1 MKKIQLVVA
10 AVALCAL
17 GVGAWWLQNRPSSQ
31 PASAAVEP
39 GAKGRGGASGQAPA
53 ATGPVPVEVAQAS
66 LERIE
71 DDALAVGTLR
81 SRQGVMLRPEVS
93 GRVARLGFA
102 DGQRVRK
109 GQLLAQ
115 LDDTLQQAQLQQAV
129 AQEGIARTQLQRNRD
144 LVAQNFVTQSAL
156 DQAAANLEVA
166 QAQVALARAQVQ
178 RLRIVAPFDGTMGIR
193 SVNVGDYVKDGADLV
208 QIEDTSGLVVDVRL
222 PERYSSRLRA
232 GQLVSVKVDAIPG
245 REFAARVEAVDAVL
259 DANGRSL
266 LARARLTHGDGVLR
280 SGMFARARIVFGV
293 RERAVT
299 VPEEALVPQG
309 EQQYLVKVVTDVQ
322 GRQVSQRMVAKI
334 GARSVGRVEILEGL
348 AARETVV
355 VAGQPRLMK
364 ADGLRVRVIQVGA
377 ESGSRPA
384 SAASSSQPAAIAA
397 SGRKA

>member
-1 MKKIQLVVA
+1 MKKIQFVVA
-10 AVALCAL
+10 AVALGAL
-17 GVGAWWLQNRPSSQ
+17 GVGAWWVQNRPSNQ
-31 PASAAVEP
+31 PASATVEP
-39 GAKGRGGASGQAPA
+39 GAKGSGGAARQVGAVA
-53 ATGPVPVEVAQAS
+53 PVPVEVAQAS

-81 SRQGVMLRPEVS
+81 SRQGVVLRPEVS

-109 GQLLAQ
+109 GQVLVQ

-144 LVAQNFVTQSAL
+144 LVEQNFVTQSAL

-178 RLRIVAPFDGTMGIR
+178 RLRIVAPFAGTMGIR

-208 QIEDTSGLVVDVRL
+208 QIEDTSGLLVDVRL

-232 GQLVSVKVDAIPG
+232 GQLVNVKVDAVPG
-245 REFAARVEAVDAVL
+245 REFAARLEAVDAVL

-293 RERAVT
+293 REGAVT
-299 VPEEALVPQG
+299 VPEQALVPQG
-309 EQQYLVKVVTDVQ
+309 EQQYLVKVVTDPQ
-322 GRQVSQRMVAKI
+322 GRQVSQRMVAKV

-355 VAGQPRLMK
+355 VAGQPRLMR
-364 ADGLRVRVIQVGA
+364 ADGLPVRIIQVGA
-377 ESGSRPA
+377 GPAPRPA
-384 SAASSSQPAAIAA
+384 SSASPPQPAAIAA

>member
-1 MKKIQLVVA
+1 MKKIPMVVA
-10 AVALCAL
+10 AVALVAL
-17 GVGAWWLQNRPSSQ
+17 GVGAWWAQNRPSNQ
-31 PASAAVEP
+31 AASVAAEP
-39 GAKGRGGASGQAPA
+39 GAKGRGGAGGQAA
-53 ATGPVPVEVAQAS
+53 GPSGPIPVEVAQAS
-66 LERIE
+66 VERID
-71 DDALAVGTLR
+71 DDAQAVGTLR

-102 DGQRVRK
+102 DGQRARR
-109 GQLLAQ
+109 GQLLVQ

-156 DQAAANLEVA
+156 DQAVANLEVA

-178 RLRIVAPFDGTMGIR
+178 RLRILAPFDGTMGIR

-208 QIEDTSGLVVDVRL
+208 QIEDTSGLLVDIRL

-232 GQLVSVKVDAIPG
+232 GQVVSVKVDAIPG
-245 REFAARVEAVDAVL
+245 REFAARVDAVDAVL
-259 DANGRSL
+259 DSNGRSL
-266 LARARLTHGDGVLR
+266 LARARLTNGDGVLR

-309 EQQYLVKVVTDVQ
+309 EQQYVVKVVTDAQ
-322 GRQVSQRMVAKI
+322 GRQVSQRMVAKV

-355 VAGQPRLMK
+355 IAGQPRLMRS
-364 ADGLRVRVIQVGA
+364 DGLPVRVIQVGA
-377 ESGSRPA
+377 LPASKPA
-384 SAASSSQPAAIAA
+384 SAASATHPAAIGA
-397 SGRKA
+397 SGGKA

>member
-1 MKKIQLVVA
+1 MKKIQMVVA
-10 AVALCAL
+10 AVALGAL
-17 GVGAWWLQNRPSSQ
+17 GFGAWWVQNRPSNQS
-31 PASAAVEP
+31 ASAAAGP
-39 GAKGRGGASGQAPA
+39 GAMGRGGSGGQAA
-53 ATGPVPVEVAQAS
+53 AAAPVPVEVAQAS

-109 GQLLAQ
+109 GQVLVQ

-178 RLRIVAPFDGTMGIR
+178 RLRILAPFDGTMGIR

-208 QIEDTSGLVVDVRL
+208 QIEDTSGLLVDVRL

-232 GQLVSVKVDAIPG
+232 GQLVSVKVDAMPG

-259 DANGRSL
+259 DTNGRSL
-266 LARARLTHGDGVLR
+266 LARARLTTGDGVLR

-293 RERAVT
+293 REQAVT
-299 VPEEALVPQG
+299 VPEQALVPQG
-309 EQQYLVKVVTDVQ
+309 EQQFLVKVVTDAQ
-322 GRQVSQRMVAKI
+322 GRPVSQRMVAKI

-355 VAGQPRLMK
+355 VAGQPRLMR
-364 ADGLRVRVIQVGA
+364 ADGLPVRVIQVGA
-377 ESGSRPA
+377 AAASRPA
-384 SAASSSQPAAIAA
+384 SAASSTQPAAIAA